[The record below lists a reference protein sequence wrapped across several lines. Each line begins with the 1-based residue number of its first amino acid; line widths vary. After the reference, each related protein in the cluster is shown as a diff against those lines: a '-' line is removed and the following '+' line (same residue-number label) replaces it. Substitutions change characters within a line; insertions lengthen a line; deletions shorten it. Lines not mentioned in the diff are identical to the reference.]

1 MFISKA
7 LAATSEAAHG
17 GGHESGG
24 NFPPFDPTYFASQLL
39 WLAIT
44 FGLFYFLM
52 ARIVLPR
59 ISSILETRK
68 DRISQDLDEAQRL
81 KDESD
86 HAHAAYE
93 QELAQA
99 KQNAHAIAQEAKDK
113 AKADAD
119 AQRSKIEETLAKKLS
134 QAEAKIAKIK
144 NAALAEVGTI
154 AADTAET
161 IVKELIGGKL
171 TKAEIAKAITAAGK

>member
-17 GGHESGG
+17 GGTESGG

-52 ARIVLPR
+52 ARIVIPR
-59 ISSILETRK
+59 ISGILETRK

-93 QELAQA
+93 QELAEA
-99 KQNAHAIAQEAKDK
+99 KQKAHAIAQEAKDE
-113 AKADAD
+113 AKAEAD
-119 AQRSKIEETLAKKLS
+119 RDRGKVEESLAKKLS
-134 QAEAKIAKIK
+134 QAEAKITKIK
-144 NAALAEVGTI
+144 DAALAEVGTI
-154 AADTAET
+154 AADTAEV
-161 IVKELIGGKL
+161 IVQELIGGKI
-171 TKAEIAKAITAAGK
+171 TKAELAKAVSASGN